1 MSERLGQSHKREFY
15 GAILGL
21 LTAIFTA
28 IFLLCFREAANYAG
42 SSTIVFT
49 MLLGAAVFNSLA
61 TLGRWKRTP
70 RPTGSWV
77 KSALFLALMTI
88 VGNAALA
95 AALPKLG
102 PGATSTMMQLQVF
115 FVAAAAWVFLRER
128 VGPSLLIGAAAAA
141 AGFASFAVPGASG
154 ASLSIYGLSA
164 GLITALS
171 FSAMMVWTR
180 AVIRDLDPV
189 SLNAGRLW
197 VAVAVLALWPGV
209 FDETLHMPARAWL
222 LTTAAAAC
230 GPFLARLALMYSL
243 RFISAAQTKLWS
255 MLAPVFAF
263 LFVFLIYGV
272 VPTGREFLG
281 GLLIISGVFLP
292 TALRL
297 WRARGT
303 S

>member
-1 MSERLGQSHKREFY
+1 MSEPSGPSHKRELY

-21 LTAIFTA
+21 LTAVFTA
-28 IFLLCFREAANYAG
+28 IFLLTFREAAAHAG
-42 SSTIVFT
+42 RNTIVFT

-61 TLGRWKRTP
+61 WLGRWKHTP
-70 RPTGSWV
+70 RPNRNWIQ
-77 KSALFLALMTI
+77 SALFLALMTI
-88 VGNAALA
+88 IGNAALA
-95 AALPKLG
+95 TALPVLG

-115 FVAAAAWVFLRER
+115 FVAAGAWFFLRER
-128 VGPSLLIGAAAAA
+128 VGPALLIGAVLAAG
-141 AGFASFAVPGASG
+141 GFASFAIPGASG
-154 ASLSIYGLSA
+154 TSFTFYGLTA
-164 GLITALS
+164 GLVTALC

-197 VAVAVLALWPGV
+197 LAVAVLAMWPGV
-209 FDETLHMPARAWL
+209 LDEAMHMPARAWL

-263 LFVFLIYGV
+263 LFVFLIYGIAPV
-272 VPTGREFLG
+272 GREVLG

-297 WRARGT
+297 WRAR
-303 S
+303 